1 MLLLLL
7 VTIFL
12 SVWVK
17 KNAYQVLYM
26 SIYYEWYGSSY
37 VIYIYIYSVEKTP
50 APIAKTRAKQF
61 GKHGQNVLYK
71 ALGYVYIYIYIIYNI

>member
-37 VIYIYIYSVEKTP
+37 VIYIYIYIPLKKRPPPLLKQEPNSL
-50 APIAKTRAKQF
+50 ANMARMCFTR
-61 GKHGQNVLYK
+61 HWDM
-71 ALGYVYIYIYIIYNI
+71 YNIYRVIL